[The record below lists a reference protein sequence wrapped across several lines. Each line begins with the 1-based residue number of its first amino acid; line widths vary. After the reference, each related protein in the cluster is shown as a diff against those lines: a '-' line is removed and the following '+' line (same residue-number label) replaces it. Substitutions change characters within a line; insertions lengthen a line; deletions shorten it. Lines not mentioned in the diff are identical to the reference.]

1 VWAYEVDTGRLQRL
15 LSAPA
20 GAECTGLHGV
30 DDLNGWTYVLSG
42 FQHAGEYTSSTV
54 QAVKDAAGPVI
65 TADYKGLMKGAA
77 IGYVSG
83 KSVGVRL
90 TK

>member
-1 VWAYEVDTGRLQRL
+1 VDTGRLQRL

-20 GAECTGLHGV
+20 GAECTGLHDV
-30 DDLNGWTYVLSG
+30 DNLNGWTYILTG
-42 FQHAGEYTSSTV
+42 FQHAGDYTSATV
-54 QAVKDAAGPVI
+54 QAVKDAAGPGI
-65 TADYKGLMKGAA
+65 IANYKGLMKGSA

-83 KSVGVRL
+83 KSVAVRL